1 MYKLSIELV
10 PKSCWFSN
18 LRDHLTSS
26 QWENV
31 KKDTFKKAENRCE
44 ICFAVGK
51 RWPVECHEVWN
62 YDDKNN
68 IQKLLGTIALCPSCH
83 MVKHIGYASVVGK
96 LETARRHLIKVNQ
109 MSEFQADSYIEHCF
123 NIFDRR
129 SSKIWTLDI
138 SWINIQYKYNISEKR

>member
-10 PKSCWFSN
+10 PQSCWFSN

-26 QWENV
+26 QWEKV

-44 ICFAVGK
+44 ICLGVGK
-51 RWPVECHEVWN
+51 KWPVECHEIWN

-68 IQKLLGTIALCPSCH
+68 IQKLIGTIALCPSCH

-96 LETARRHLIKVNQ
+96 MDVARKHLIKVNQ
-109 MSEFQADSYIEHCF
+109 MTKFQAESYIEQCF
-123 NIFDRR
+123 NVFDRR
-129 SSKIWTLDI
+129 SSKTWILDI
-138 SWINIQYKYNISEKR
+138 SWINIQYNFNVSEKR